1 MYEALYRKYRPKT
14 FDDVVGQPFI
24 TETLKTQ
31 VRTGRLSH
39 AYLFIGTRGTG
50 KTTCARILAKA
61 RENGIVVTECDRRKL
76 DSLSA
81 TGAHQGIIAQ
91 AAMREYA
98 SIEDI
103 LERAAERGED
113 PFIVVCDEIADPH
126 NLGAILR
133 TAECAGVH
141 GVIIPKRRAAGL
153 TAVVDKAS
161 AGAAE
166 HMLVSRVTNI
176 PAALGELKK
185 KGLWVY
191 GTAADAPA
199 DLWQT
204 KMTGPAALVIGSEGF
219 GMGRLV
225 SEQCDF
231 TVGIPLLGKITSLN
245 ASAAAAILMYE
256 VVRQRRDS

>member
-1 MYEALYRKYRPKT
+1 MENREQEIRQDREDLIEGRNAVAEAIRAGRTIDKIFVARGDT
-14 FDDVVGQPFI
+14 DR
-24 TETLKTQ
+24 TL
-31 VRTGRLSH
+31 
-39 AYLFIGTRGTG
+39 
-50 KTTCARILAKA
+50 ARILAKA

-191 GTAADAPA
+191 GTAYLRRRTELYDGDIGLFETDGGIVFRQFCADSRGTVYLFAVNRAHAEDDRMIPP
-199 DLWQT
+199 D
-204 KMTGPAALVIGSEGF
+204 KAAELVCY
-219 GMGRLV
+219 GRL
-225 SEQCDF
+225 ELKKP
-231 TVGIPLLGKITSLN
+231 IPLP
-245 ASAAAAILMYE
+245 M
-256 VVRQRRDS
+256 D